1 MSQTANIP
9 SDVPPMEPTDTESTQ
24 NQAQTAPGIDYEA
37 EIAKYK
43 DNWLRAAAEIENV
56 KRRARQDIERAGSSS
71 IENFAKDLIRVL
83 DYLYSASDAITEEA
97 AATHE
102 SLRSAKEGIDITKKE
117 LLNAFEKNALKRLYP
132 KGEKFD
138 HNFHQAVAQV
148 ESDQASDTIVDVL
161 QAGYVMKER
170 LLRPAMVTVAKAKA

>member
-1 MSQTANIP
+1 MSQSANVSSDIP
-9 SDVPPMEPTDTESTQ
+9 PVEQPVNPDSQEPSVS
-24 NQAQTAPGIDYEA
+24 AVHYEE

-56 KRRARQDIERAGSSS
+56 KRRARQDIEKAGAFS

-83 DYLYSASDAITEEA
+83 DYLYSASDAITDEDA
-97 AATHE
+97 IAHE
-102 SLRSAKEGIDITKKE
+102 PLKAAKEGIEITKKE

-148 ESDQASDTIVDVL
+148 ESDQTADTIVDVL
-161 QAGYVMKER
+161 QAGYVIKDR
-170 LLRPAMVTVAKAKA
+170 LLRPAMVTVAKAN